1 MQPIRTV
8 AAVIANSRGEVLLV
22 RKRGSRIFI
31 QPGGK
36 AEPNEDPLGTLARE
50 LDEELGVRL
59 DIASAVHLG
68 EFEAVA
74 VHEAGR
80 MVRAHAFRCSVSGT
94 PTPQAEI
101 AELAW
106 VNPAGP
112 YSVPVAP
119 LSASHIL
126 PAFVAACP
134 ASVRIRT

>member
-50 LDEELGVRL
+50 LDGELGVRL

-68 EFEAVA
+68 EFEDRA
-74 VHEAGR
+74 VHEPGR
-80 MVRAHAFRCSVSGT
+80 RVRAHAFRCSVSGT

-119 LSASHIL
+119 LSARHIL